1 MGGNRQPFGTLAED
15 LACEWLT
22 THGYRVVERNYRGVR
37 GELDIVAMDGD
48 VMCFVEVKALRD
60 PSKDV
65 CPEMEVTARKRG
77 RVLRTA
83 REYLIDR
90 HIRSVPCRFDVVAI
104 VYRGDVAEVRLSKGA
119 FDGSELPPS
128 MR

>member
-1 MGGNRQPFGTLAED
+1 MGGNQRPFGTQAEQ
-15 LACEWLT
+15 LACEWLEA
-22 THGYRVVERNYRGVR
+22 HGYHVVERNWAGQR
-37 GELDIVAMDGD
+37 GEIDIIAMDGE
-48 VMCFVEVKALRD
+48 VMCFIEVKALRD
-60 PSKDV
+60 PSRDV

-77 RVLRTA
+77 RVLRAA

-90 HIRSVPCRFDVVAI
+90 HIVSVPCRFDVVGI